1 MFETAIIFLVSMWL
15 ISFPLSKKSST
26 REGFFI
32 SSRSMGTTTLSFTLA
47 ATTIGGSAIVVSMK
61 LIEKYGAFGIL
72 IDIAGGLGLIVL
84 SFTLASK
91 IRETKS
97 LTLPS
102 ILKKN
107 LSKSGYKTISIALI
121 IAEICW
127 IALSI
132 KGIQLLGNFSNT
144 KLAVIVALTLAYSLT
159 GGQWSISKTDIIQF
173 LLIIIGLGYYLFN
186 PSGKTLT
193 YKKLPDLFLIYLS
206 TLMFLSHIIGPDIY
220 SKLLSARDKVIAK
233 KGAMLS
239 GILKLL
245 FTILLLLA
253 VKHGFSLNNTN
264 LIIFIIVFSAIVSS
278 IDSMLITSTSI
289 LCEDLL
295 KIESKKGIKAV
306 TVAVTLLSYL
316 LAIYSSEIISLV
328 SSGYTILLITITF
341 PVLSFFLLRKIKS
354 YTLFVPLI
362 VFLIVFIF
370 TKSMEYSFFLSLLSG
385 GFALAYTKIYG

>member
-132 KGIQLLGNFSNT
+132 KGIQLLGNFSNI

-159 GGQWSISKTDIIQF
+159 GGQWSVSKTDIIQF
-173 LLIIIGLGYYLFN
+173 LLIVIGLGYYLFN

-220 SKLLSARDKVIAK
+220 SKLLSARDKVTAK

-239 GILKLL
+239 GILKLF
-245 FTILLLLA
+245 FTVLLLLA

>member
-72 IDIAGGLGLIVL
+72 IDIAGGFGLIVL

-132 KGIQLLGNFSNT
+132 KGIQLLGNFSSI

-159 GGQWSISKTDIIQF
+159 GGQWSVSKTDIIQF

-370 TKSMEYSFFLSLLSG
+370 TKSMEHSFFLSLLSG

>member
-132 KGIQLLGNFSNT
+132 KGIQLLGNFSSI

-159 GGQWSISKTDIIQF
+159 GGQWSVSKTDIIQF

-220 SKLLSARDKVIAK
+220 SKLLSARDKVTAK

>member
-132 KGIQLLGNFSNT
+132 KGIQLLGNFSNI

-159 GGQWSISKTDIIQF
+159 GGQWSVSKTDIIQF
-173 LLIIIGLGYYLFN
+173 LLIVIGLGYYLFN

>member
-72 IDIAGGLGLIVL
+72 IDIAGGFGLIVL

-132 KGIQLLGNFSNT
+132 KGIQLLGNFSSI
-144 KLAVIVALTLAYSLT
+144 KLAVIIALTLAYSLT
-159 GGQWSISKTDIIQF
+159 GGQWSVSKTDIIQF

-239 GILKLL
+239 GILKLF
-245 FTILLLLA
+245 FTVLLLLA

-370 TKSMEYSFFLSLLSG
+370 TKSMEHSFFLSLLSG

>member
-132 KGIQLLGNFSNT
+132 KGIQLLGNFSSI

-159 GGQWSISKTDIIQF
+159 GGQWSVSKTDIIQF
-173 LLIIIGLGYYLFN
+173 LLIVIGLGYYLFN

-370 TKSMEYSFFLSLLSG
+370 TKSMEHSFFLSLLSG

>member
-132 KGIQLLGNFSNT
+132 KGIQLLGNFSSI

-159 GGQWSISKTDIIQF
+159 GGQWSVSKTDIIQF
-173 LLIIIGLGYYLFN
+173 LLIVIGLGYYLFN

-220 SKLLSARDKVIAK
+220 SKLLSARDKVTAK

-239 GILKLL
+239 GILKLF
-245 FTILLLLA
+245 FTVLLLLA

-370 TKSMEYSFFLSLLSG
+370 TKSMEHSFFLSLLSG